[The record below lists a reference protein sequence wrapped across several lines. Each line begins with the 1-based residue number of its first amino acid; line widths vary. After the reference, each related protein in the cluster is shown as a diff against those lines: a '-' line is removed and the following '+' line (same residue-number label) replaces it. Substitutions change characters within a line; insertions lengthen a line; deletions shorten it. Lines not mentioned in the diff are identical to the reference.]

1 MSVRKRVWHTNTQVR
16 SLGQHLGVELSAAA
30 ETLKRALRDSDTK
43 LLEQYPPQQAW
54 VADYVDQDGDRHI
67 KTFKRKKEAE
77 EYSDQVGVDVRA
89 GVHTPPSKSITV
101 AQAAENWIRSV
112 ALRVARRRRWR
123 STASTPATLPTL
135 SAAENS
141 PASPPPASIVS
152 VTSC

>member
-1 MSVRKRVWHTNTQVR
+1 M
-16 SLGQHLGVELSAAA
+16 
-30 ETLKRALRDSDTK
+30 LKRALRDSDTK

-101 AQAAENWIRSV
+101 AQAAENWIKSV
-112 ALRVARRRRWR
+112 ALEGREALT
-123 STASTPATLPTL
+123 TAQYRQHA
-135 SAAENS
+135 
-141 PASPPPASIVS
+141 PPHYRPYRQQKTRQPHHPRAL
-152 VTSC
+152 